1 MTLLRRDN
9 RVLREEREILSKV
22 AAWFA
27 TETGSVPSA
36 MRGVTTMCRVLGVST
51 SGYYAWRTRPRSERA
66 RTDAELNVRIQAIHT
81 RSRATYGAPR
91 IHAELADLGI
101 RVGRKRVARL
111 MEVAGIYGVSRRKWI
126 TTTTPDRS
134 TRSSDVRVA
143 QQLCL
148 LGILRMG
155 VATSLIAFDVIH
167 ATLGLA
173 MLLLLANALG
183 WRIVATMF
191 DRERLLTDTS
201 AR

>member
-36 MRGVTTMCRVLGVST
+36 MRGVATMCRVLGVST
-51 SGYYAWRTRPRSERA
+51 CGYYAWRTRPRSERA

-81 RSRATYGAPR
+81 RSHATYGAPR